1 VLPRLRIACSSEVI
15 GTPWI
20 TPNPGHQ
27 ARLEAGPAADA
38 ESLGSLPV
46 LGLAPTLEDDQS
58 LRLIPRVGWAA
69 SRLLAFALFR
79 LLRPQLISRQ
89 YKYARH
95 FAYRTDNLELRK
107 ATEIPS
113 TITAQLD
120 GLALHDGVGIIKMH
134 LFVWAG
140 EAANDVV
147 LGL

>member
-1 VLPRLRIACSSEVI
+1 MLN
-15 GTPWI
+15 I
-20 TPNPGHQ
+20 TPE
-27 ARLEAGPAADA
+27 L
-38 ESLGSLPV
+38 
-46 LGLAPTLEDDQS
+46 TIQS

-79 LLRPQLISRQ
+79 LLRPQLILRQ
-89 YKYARH
+89 DKYARH
-95 FAYRTDNLELRK
+95 FAYRTDDLELRK

-113 TITAQLD
+113 TITAQLH

-147 LGL
+147 LGLQSSSNVGAKPKTGMEPRLSASAAGPASRRA